1 MPSEHPSR
9 PSFEDARAYT
19 MELMQQGQLDHR
31 TARSAVRSYDRV
43 TFCFHLLNRHC
54 FAPITAA

>member
-9 PSFEDARAYT
+9 SSFEDARAYT
-19 MELMQQGQLDHR
+19 MEHGQLDHR
-31 TARSAVRSYDRV
+31 KARSAVRSYASLGEH
-43 TFCFHLLNRHC
+43 FGYFLNRHC

>member
-31 TARSAVRSYDRV
+31 KARTAVRSYANLGEHSGF
-43 TFCFHLLNRHC
+43 TS
-54 FAPITAA
+54 